1 MMAPGG
7 PFWVMCIAFIFTG
20 YGISL
25 QNAQGNGYV
34 GNMKERAHVY
44 YGFMHASYGMALWTD
59 WPALSL
65 TSVD

>member
-7 PFWVMCIAFIFTG
+7 PFWVMCIAFVFAG

-44 YGFMHASYGMALWTD
+44 YGFLHASYGTD
-59 WPALSL
+59 PQVNELGAK
-65 TSVD
+65 TDVR

>member
-7 PFWVMCIAFIFTG
+7 PFWVMCIAFVFAG

-34 GNMKERAHVY
+34 GNMKKERAHVF
-44 YGFMHASYGMALWTD
+44 YGFLHASYGMNPQLNRAGWD
-59 WPALSL
+59 
-65 TSVD
+65 